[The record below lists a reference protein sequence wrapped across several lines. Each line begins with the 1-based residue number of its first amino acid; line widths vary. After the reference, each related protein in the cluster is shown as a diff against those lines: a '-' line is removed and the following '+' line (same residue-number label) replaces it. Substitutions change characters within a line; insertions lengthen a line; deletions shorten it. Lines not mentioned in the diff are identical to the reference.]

1 MENVSEKLPF
11 MNNQFLEEQSGLTS
25 IILLFFINTTQTLLT
40 VANRQALAAADEV
53 FQEKQGV
60 CDWLRGD
67 ADNSSQHHCRLI
79 G

>member
-53 FQEKQGV
+53 FSGEAGGV
-60 CDWLRGD
+60 
-67 ADNSSQHHCRLI
+67 
-79 G
+79 